1 MTFAAAG
8 RILDSDMSQTCR
20 SRSQP
25 RALAQR
31 AFYVVLPSQHRLAR
45 AKEIELKA
53 LNDATLMSL
62 PTDSRTRRIIDGAA
76 ATAGFSFRHT
86 ITVNQFAT
94 LYSFVRNGAGLTV
107 VPALARPLAN
117 DRGLIS
123 RPLIRPRISR
133 DIGVI
138 RFRGRELTPAA
149 AGLLA
154 LVKERL
160 HRSIKKSK

>member
-20 SRSQP
+20 SRSQA

-31 AFYVVLPSQHRLAR
+31 AFYVVLPSRHRLAR

-86 ITVNQFAT
+86 ITMNQFAT
-94 LYSFVRNGAGLTV
+94 LYSFVRNGARLTV

-117 DRGLIS
+117 DRELRAHRQAVRCERNLLVRLTNAKRQKLCIV
-123 RPLIRPRISR
+123 RKFQQRI
-133 DIGVI
+133 G
-138 RFRGRELTPAA
+138 PA
-149 AGLLA
+149 
-154 LVKERL
+154 
-160 HRSIKKSK
+160 